1 VRRLNSV
8 ARGAAPLVH
17 AVAEMVRES
26 CPELPLSNADARRIV
41 IAGAAR
47 VNGRVV
53 TRPAASLAPGDRLT
67 VSVDASRLARRRRA
81 QERAVQVLY
90 QDDHIVAVNK
100 PPDVP
105 THATA
110 DSARPHLVG
119 EVARQLGVNASAI
132 GVHQR
137 LDAGTSGVV
146 LFALTP
152 EANRGMAKSF
162 ADREVEK
169 TYLAIADGQ
178 LRPDVVPG
186 TAWVVRGTIAATGSG
201 RRGRRMIVGAAGQA
215 SETAFAAL
223 ERRGDR
229 VLLEA
234 RPKTGRQHQIRAHLA
249 AERMPILGD
258 GRYGGPPAERLHL
271 HAWRLRLPHPV
282 TGELLLLEGPA
293 PEGWLS
299 RP

>member
-1 VRRLNSV
+1 
-8 ARGAAPLVH
+8 
-17 AVAEMVRES
+17 MIRES
-26 CPELPLSNADARRIV
+26 NPELPLSNADARRIV

-67 VSVDASRLARRRRA
+67 VSVDVSRLARRRRA
-81 QERAVQVLY
+81 PERAVQVLY
-90 QDDHIVAVNK
+90 QDDHVVAVNK
-100 PPDVP
+100 PPDMP

-110 DSARPHLVG
+110 DSARPHLAG
-119 EVARQLGVNASAI
+119 QVARQLGVSASAI

-146 LFALTP
+146 LFALTS

-162 ADREVEK
+162 ADRDVEK
-169 TYLAIADGQ
+169 TYLAIVDGR
-178 LRPDVVPG
+178 LRPDVGPG
-186 TAWVVRGTIAATGSG
+186 ATWVVRGAIAATGSG
-201 RRGRRMIVGAAGQA
+201 RRGRRMIVSGAGQA
-215 SETAFAAL
+215 SETAFAAVA
-223 ERRGDR
+223 RSSDR

-249 AERMPILGD
+249 AEQMPIVGD
-258 GRYGGPPAERLHL
+258 VRYGGPPAERVHL

-282 TGELLLLEGPA
+282 TGELLALEAPA

>member
-1 VRRLNSV
+1 V
-8 ARGAAPLVH
+8 
-17 AVAEMVRES
+17 
-26 CPELPLSNADARRIV
+26 
-41 IAGAAR
+41 
-47 VNGRVV
+47 
-53 TRPAASLAPGDRLT
+53 LT
-67 VSVDASRLARRRRA
+67 G
-81 QERAVQVLY
+81 AVQVLY
-90 QDDHIVAVNK
+90 RDDHVVAVDK

-110 DSARPHLVG
+110 DPARPHLVG
-119 EVARQLGVNASAI
+119 LVAHQLGVSTSAI

-146 LFALTP
+146 LFALTR
-152 EANRGMAKSF
+152 EANRGLAESF
-162 ADREVEK
+162 GDRSVEK
-169 TYLAIADGQ
+169 IYLAIADGR

-186 TAWVVRGTIAATGSG
+186 AAWVSRGTIAAAGAG
-201 RRGRRMIVGAAGQA
+201 RRGRRMAAGDEGQS
-215 SETAFAAL
+215 SETAFAAV

-249 AERMPILGD
+249 AERLPIVGD
-258 GRYGGPPAERLHL
+258 VRYGGPSAERLRL

-282 TGELLLLEGPA
+282 TGELLTVEAPA
-293 PEGWLS
+293 PAGWWS